1 MNINQAGIDLIK
13 RFEGC
18 KLTAY
23 PDQLACGLPTIGY
36 GCTHNVKLGMT
47 ITQEQADEMLMNEL
61 TVFQKGVRCLVTVDI
76 TQGML
81 NALCSFSYNLGLQ
94 ALKNSTLLKLLNQ
107 GKYSDAQDQFRRWI
121 NAGGVPVKGLVAR
134 RAAEAEMFGS

>member
-1 MNINQAGIDLIK
+1 MNISQAGIDLIK

-18 KLTAY
+18 KLCAY
-23 PDQLACGLPTIGY
+23 RDIVGVKTIGY
-36 GCTHNVKLGMT
+36 GCTHNVKLGDC
-47 ITQEQADEMLMNEL
+47 ITQERADEMLMEEL
-61 TVFQKGVRCLVTVDI
+61 TVYQKGVRSLVTVDI

-81 NALCSFSYNLGLQ
+81 DALTSFAFNLGLQ

-107 GKYSDAQDQFRRWI
+107 GKYSDAQDEFRRWI

-134 RAAEAEMFGS
+134 RAAEAELFGS